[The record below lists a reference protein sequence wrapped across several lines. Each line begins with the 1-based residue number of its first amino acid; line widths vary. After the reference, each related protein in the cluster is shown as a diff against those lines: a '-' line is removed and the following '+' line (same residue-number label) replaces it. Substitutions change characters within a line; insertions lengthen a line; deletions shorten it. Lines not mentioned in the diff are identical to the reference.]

1 MDRMETTVDEPSWLR
16 TGSWVGCP
24 LIGGALG
31 VGVWAIAAWVSDLP
45 AFPFQGV
52 FKVLTK
58 LPQPWATLAAVG
70 GGLVLGLLFAAI
82 WAHERLVVTVSP
94 TRVTLVRGDKTRRIE
109 ADLEAVYLDGKE
121 LVLRTTDG
129 REIAREKTDLTGRE
143 LAPAF
148 AEHGYP
154 WQDEPVER

>member
-1 MDRMETTVDEPSWLR
+1 METTVDEPSWLR

-24 LIGGALG
+24 LLGGALG
-31 VGVWAIAAWVSDLP
+31 VGVWAIAEWVSGLP

-58 LPQPWATLAAVG
+58 LPQPWATLAAVA
-70 GGLVLGLLFAAI
+70 GGLVLGLVFAAV

-129 REIAREKTDLTGRE
+129 REIAREKTDLRNHE

-154 WQDEPVER
+154 WHDEPPVER

>member
-1 MDRMETTVDEPSWLR
+1 METTVDEPSWLR

-31 VGVWAIAAWVSDLP
+31 VGAWAIAAWVSSLP

-52 FKVLTK
+52 FKVLTS
-58 LPQPWATLAAVG
+58 LPRPWSPLAAVG
-70 GGLVLGLLFAAI
+70 AGLVLGLVFAAI
-82 WAHERLVVTVSP
+82 WAWERLVVTVSP

-109 ADLEAVYLDGKE
+109 AELDAVYLDGKE
-121 LVLRTTDG
+121 LVLRAADG
-129 REIAREKTDLTGRE
+129 REIAREKTDLRGNE

-154 WQDEPVER
+154 WLDEPPIET